1 MAEQHE
7 DPGRSEASRPKP
19 PVEGRDLKTLVNEY
33 ERQLILSALG
43 ATRGHQRR
51 AARCL
56 GISPSSLHEKMKRL
70 GIRVPPTW
78 TGGDAPN
85 ASGRP

>member
-1 MAEQHE
+1 MA
-7 DPGRSEASRPKP
+7 
-19 PVEGRDLKTLVNEY
+19 VEGEARDLKTLVEDY

-43 ATRGHQRR
+43 ATLGHQRR

-70 GIRVPPTW
+70 GIRVQPTW
-78 TGGDAPN
+78 TARREAPP
-85 ASGRP
+85 AGER